1 MLREVSDSCQVVSS
15 LGGLSCQ
22 VVSSLGGLSF
32 QVVSCLG
39 GAVLLSIPCQVVS
52 CLSGA
57 VFLMILW
64 CVTGCVTLG
73 GGVSRVGRVW
83 MGRVARVITTLV
95 GRVSCLGGGDP
106 VARGGLVLSSV
117 HPGPRGGSV

>member
-1 MLREVSDSCQVVSS
+1 MVSS

-22 VVSSLGGLSF
+22 VVS
-32 QVVSCLG
+32 CLG
-39 GAVLLSIPCQVVS
+39 GAVFLSI
-52 CLSGA
+52 
-57 VFLMILW
+57 LW
-64 CVTGCVTLG
+64 CVTLG
-73 GGVSRVGRVW
+73 GGVPRVGSV
-83 MGRVARVITTLV
+83 GTGLVARVILILV